1 MRTRT
6 YGVVAYVAILAIC
19 TAGVLHFSWWAFVAG
34 ACVLALISF
43 SNHPIA
49 YRALGGGEG
58 AVSILLFS
66 SLLNAAAT
74 AAAALMVGRL
84 ISWMWG
90 A

>member
-1 MRTRT
+1 MRTRGQ
-6 YGVVAYVAILAIC
+6 GVLAYMAILAIC

-49 YRALGGGEG
+49 YRALGGGE

-74 AAAALMVGRL
+74 SAAALMVGRL
-84 ISWMWG
+84 IGWIWSV
-90 A
+90 